1 MSSFILP
8 PSSLPYGSTHLDFD
22 PSPLEVK
29 AILRAKEMPAL
40 PDPQQAIAEALRKAI
55 ASPPLAEVAKP
66 GQRVTIVTS
75 DVTRVTGSE
84 VYLPVLV
91 EELNR
96 AGVAD
101 DLITILIGT
110 GAHRRQT
117 TEEQWRLVTP
127 ELWGRVQVMDH
138 DSRDPQMLVDL
149 GVSARGT
156 PIVLNR
162 AVVETDL
169 LILTGSITHHYHS
182 GFTAGR
188 KAVMPGV
195 AAYDS
200 VQANHSRLLNPEPGS
215 GVNPN
220 CRAGNLD
227 GNPIHEEMLEAARKV
242 NPAFLFN
249 TVVNDQREIAAV
261 FAGHWI
267 EAHLAGCEF
276 VNRHRRIP
284 LPDGLA
290 DLVITSAGGYPKD
303 IEFYQAHKAVE
314 FASYAVRDG
323 GVIIAAVECREG
335 LGPHEFRSHFELGSV
350 EAIEAQL
357 RYRYRVPGG
366 TAMAM
371 LRKAR
376 RAHIILVTS
385 LPEDDVRLMRC
396 EPAPDLDTAIA
407 MAVEHL
413 GGRPSTYV
421 LPEGNVT
428 VPAPPSG
435 H

>member
-1 MSSFILP
+1 MTSL
-8 PSSLPYGSTHLDFD
+8 SLPYGDTHLDFD

-29 AILRAKEMPAL
+29 AILRAREMPAL
-40 PDPQQAIAEALRKAI
+40 AEPRLAIAEALRNPI
-55 ASPPLAEVAKP
+55 GSPPLAELAKP

-75 DVTRVTGSE
+75 DITRITGSA

-96 AGVAD
+96 AGITD
-101 DLITILIGT
+101 EQITILIGT

-117 TEEQWRLVTP
+117 TEEQWQLVTP

-138 DSRDPQMLVDL
+138 DSHDPQILVDL
-149 GVSARGT
+149 GLSSGGT

-188 KAVMPGV
+188 KAIMPGV

-200 VQANHSRLLNPEPGS
+200 VQANHSRLLNPQPGS
-215 GVNPN
+215 GINPN
-220 CRAGNLD
+220 CRPGNLD
-227 GNPIHEEMLEAARKV
+227 GNPIHEEMLEAARKL
-242 NPAFLFN
+242 NPAFLLN
-249 TVVNDQREIAAV
+249 TVVNDRREIAAV
-261 FAGHWI
+261 FAGNWI
-267 EAHLAGCEF
+267 EAHLAGCDF
-276 VNRHRRIP
+276 VNDHRRIP
-284 LPDGLA
+284 LSDGLA
-290 DLVITSAGGYPKD
+290 DLVIASAGGYPKD

-314 FASYAVRDG
+314 FASYAVRDA
-323 GVIIAAVECREG
+323 GVIIAAVEGREG

-376 RAHIILVTS
+376 RAHIILVS
-385 LPEDDVRLMRC
+385 ALPEDDVRLMQC
-396 EPAPDLDTAIA
+396 EAAADLDSAIV
-407 MAVEHL
+407 MAVDHL
-413 GGRPSTYV
+413 GGKPKTYI

-428 VPAPPSG
+428 VPALPSG